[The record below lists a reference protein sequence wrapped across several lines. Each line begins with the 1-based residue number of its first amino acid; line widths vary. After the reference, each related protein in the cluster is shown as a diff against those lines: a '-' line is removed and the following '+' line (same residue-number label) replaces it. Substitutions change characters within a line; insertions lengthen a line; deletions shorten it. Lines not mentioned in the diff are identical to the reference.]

1 MFGYIRASKPEMRMK
16 EFEMYKAI
24 YCSLCKELGRAYGPL
39 ARMTLSY
46 DFTFLA
52 LLNMSLKDN
61 FCGTKRKKCTCNPFK
76 KCTYL
81 CDNGD
86 LKMPAAAAMIMIYY
100 KLLDNIRDEKGI
112 KKFFFKLTKPFFNRA
127 HKKAAQEFPILET
140 AVAEYIK
147 EQNDLEAK
155 NCRSID
161 MAANPTATVLSKIFS
176 LCSNDEKEKRV
187 LNRMGYCIGRYI
199 YILDAALDLEEDERL
214 NRYNPLKNLDKDNLK
229 EDIITPQLYVC
240 IQETA
245 SAMELLDIK
254 KFKNILDNII
264 YLGLED
270 TLKKELKI

>member
-1 MFGYIRASKPEMRMK
+1 
-16 EFEMYKAI
+16 
-24 YCSLCKELGRAYGPL
+24 
-39 ARMTLSY
+39 
-46 DFTFLA
+46 
-52 LLNMSLKDN
+52 
-61 FCGTKRKKCTCNPFK
+61 
-76 KCTYL
+76 
-81 CDNGD
+81 
-86 LKMPAAAAMIMIYY
+86 
-100 KLLDNIRDEKGI
+100 
-112 KKFFFKLTKPFFNRA
+112 
-127 HKKAAQEFPILET
+127 
-140 AVAEYIK
+140 
-147 EQNDLEAK
+147 
-155 NCRSID
+155 